1 MDLGKAATSG
11 GEWREEVELLQ
22 DRWGQVPLVCESASY
37 ALDGFDFYGV
47 LWGKGCLWGIA
58 KHLGGSSTMA
68 RTVVV

>member
-37 ALDGFDFYGV
+37 ALDGFDFMECCGAR
-47 LWGKGCLWGIA
+47 GA
-58 KHLGGSSTMA
+58 FGG
-68 RTVVV
+68 